1 MIRDEFNKQS
11 EKKVTA
17 REMEKIRT
25 LGERGYY
32 SSMVMKIT
40 NIIKAADFSSWFA
53 IIAGAIAALLMVF
66 NYVVDAI
73 SLKNFIITMSI
84 VAVLFLWGGVW
95 FIFVRRSLKK
105 KVARYKNIIN
115 DLNEAVAKKN
125 AAAYNRMQNN
135 K

>member
-32 SSMVMKIT
+32 SSMVMKIA
-40 NIIKAADFSSWFA
+40 NIIKAADFSSCFA
-53 IIAGAIAALLMVF
+53 LIAGAVAAILMAF
-66 NYVVDAI
+66 NYAVGAI

-84 VAVLFLWGGVW
+84 IAVLVIWGGVW

-105 KVARYKNIIN
+105 KIARYKNIIVE
-115 DLNEAVAKKN
+115 LNEAVAKKH
-125 AAAYNRMQNN
+125 AAVYNMQRNR
-135 K
+135 